1 MERSGD
7 GKNKKQ
13 SCTEI
18 IELQTK
24 DMKVV
29 EGIEPSAIAG
39 LKKIGGSNLVKKMIL
54 AFHKNVPNR
63 ILSAYEGA
71 KNREIEDIERAAHSI
86 KSSAGNLGAVQ
97 MQGLS
102 ENLEQIAGRKEN
114 ADYQA
119 LISEL
124 EKSYYTFKLDLDQFM
139 EEDIS

>member
-1 MERSGD
+1 MEKSGD
-7 GKNKKQ
+7 GKNKKH
-13 SCTEI
+13 SCTENMD
-18 IELQTK
+18 LQSK

-29 EGIEPSAIAG
+29 EGIEPSAIAS

-102 ENLEQIAGRKEN
+102 QNLEKIAGRKEN

-124 EKSYYTFKLDLDQFM
+124 EKSYYAFKLYLDQFM
-139 EEDIS
+139 QEDIS